1 MEDDPFSKLKESL
14 DQLQQH
20 DKDFVPEYCNSD
32 DLLTFDDDVV
42 VMGGVM
48 TEEEIPQ
55 EIRKNETVEEE
66 EELEEDGDNEK
77 EIPVKP
83 TPQKFSRLLKHFL
96 TFRRLQKVE
105 K

>member
-1 MEDDPFSKLKESL
+1 MEDDPFSNLKESL

-66 EELEEDGDNEK
+66 EEL
-77 EIPVKP
+77 
-83 TPQKFSRLLKHFL
+83 
-96 TFRRLQKVE
+96 
-105 K
+105 